1 MALIKDTVLP
11 KPQTKEDN
19 ELIYALNNVFKKIK
33 DCVNGSLSFKDNF
46 DSQSISVEITSID
59 EPVSLTH
66 KLKREPEGL
75 IMIGSCG
82 GIVYTASHTTTNIN
96 VKGTVVGNYKILIF

>member
-1 MALIKDTVLP
+1 MTVIKDTVLP

-33 DCVNGSLSFKDNF
+33 DVVNGSLSFKDNF
-46 DSQSISVEITSID
+46 DSQSISVEITSVD

-82 GIVYTASHTTTNIN
+82 GIVYMTNHTTTSLT
-96 VKGTVVGNYKILIF
+96 VKATVVGSYKILIF